1 MSVYFAILGGAAFA
15 EARALMKNLVLG
27 GFGSA
32 LLASVVVAA
41 CSPGDVGT
49 TGDAGVG
56 VDGSPTAVPP
66 GQAVT
71 FHKDV
76 EPIVQAHCQ
85 KCHTDGG
92 IAPFSLMSYALAK
105 DFAPS
110 MVEETAARRMPP
122 WGAQETSECKP
133 RFGWKDDERLSEA
146 EIAVIKA
153 WSEQGAPE
161 GDPKDAP
168 PAKAPPPTDLV
179 GATSLKPAEA
189 YTVGAATKDVFRCF
203 VLDPGLTST
212 KFMTGSFFVP
222 TNKTV
227 VHHAL
232 AFAVPS
238 TAKLPGDGV
247 SYECPGGPN
256 VQNANLIAAWAPGS
270 VPAVYPAGVA
280 LPLEAGTKMIV
291 QIHYHPHANA
301 TPDPDRT
308 AFQFTT
314 TDVPPTYVVLPRLI
328 GNFRNA
334 VTGGIGLLP
343 SASDPSGGVDF
354 LIPADAKAHTETMQ
368 FTMPD
373 RFNGNPV
380 PAKLGILGVGSHMHV
395 VGVDQKVTL
404 KRAAATGGEPAEEC
418 LLQEPHWDFDWQRSY
433 QYATSLETLP
443 TISPGDTLQVKCTFD
458 NTMGNLKLKATLA
471 EQGLKQTQDVHLG
484 ESTLDEMC
492 LSSLQFVVKR

>member
-1 MSVYFAILGGAAFA
+1 
-15 EARALMKNLVLG
+15 MKKLVLG
-27 GFGSA
+27 SLGSA
-32 LLASVVVAA
+32 LFASMIVAA
-41 CSPGDVGT
+41 CSPGDAAT
-49 TGDAGVG
+49 MNDAGAA
-56 VDGSPTAVPP
+56 DGAVAPVPTATT

-92 IAPFSLMSYALAK
+92 IAPFSLMTYGLAK
-105 DFAPS
+105 DFASS
-110 MVEETAARRMPP
+110 MAEETGARRMPP

-179 GATSLKPAEA
+179 GSTSIKPAEP
-189 YTVGAATKDVFRCF
+189 YTLGAATRDVFRCF
-203 VLDPGLTST
+203 VMDPGLTTT

-222 TNKTV
+222 KNKTV

-256 VQNANLIAAWAPGS
+256 VANANLIAAWAPGS
-270 VPAVYPAGVA
+270 VPAVYPTGVA
-280 LPLEAGTKMIV
+280 LPLEAGTKVIM

-301 TPDPDRT
+301 TPDPDQT
-308 AFQFTT
+308 AFQFST
-314 TDVPPTYVVLPRLI
+314 TDVPPEYVVLPRLI
-328 GNFRNA
+328 GNFRNPVA
-334 VTGGIGLLP
+334 AGIGLMP
-343 SASDPSGGVDF
+343 GPADPASGVDF
-354 LIPADAKAHTETMQ
+354 FIPAEAKAHTETML
-368 FTMPD
+368 FTMPE
-373 RFNGNPV
+373 RLNGNPV

-395 VGVDQKVTL
+395 VGVDQKVTI

-418 LLQEPHWDFDWQRSY
+418 LLQEPHWDFDWQRGY

-443 TISPGDTLQVKCTFD
+443 TISPGDKLEVRCTFD
-458 NTMGNLKLKATLA
+458 NTMNNLKLKATLS
-471 EQGLKQTQDVHLG
+471 EQGLKQTQDVRLG